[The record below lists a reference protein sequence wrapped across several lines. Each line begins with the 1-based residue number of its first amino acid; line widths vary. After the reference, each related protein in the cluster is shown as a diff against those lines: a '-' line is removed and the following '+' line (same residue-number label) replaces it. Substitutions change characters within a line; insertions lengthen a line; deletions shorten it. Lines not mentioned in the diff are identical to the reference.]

1 MAHEADVIVTVSGKN
16 PGRVM
21 LRVFQFPG
29 LAVRAALGQVLE
41 ELVNGFLVK
50 EGLLADLAKRRR
62 VS

>member
-29 LAVRAALGQVLE
+29 LAVRTALGQVLE
-41 ELVNGFLVK
+41 ELVNGLLVK